1 MNKESPHSPSS
12 AFTLIEL
19 LVIVAVLALLGC
31 IAAPMLARAKTKS
44 PAVGCLSN
52 LRQLQ
57 AGWAMYADD
66 NNGILMPNAPT
77 SASPSNTWCSGTV
90 GWGAQSANTNPAP
103 YQISI
108 MAHYVSSNLTI
119 YRCPGDIVPSQ
130 NGTRLRSYSMN
141 GQMGA
146 PYAGS
151 QFNPGWRTYTNE
163 ADLVCPSP
171 KDAFV
176 FCDEHPSSINDGLFV
191 GSLNSPQYIDLPA
204 SYLEGGCGFSFADG
218 HGEIHKWRNRFV
230 LFPVVA
236 NQTPIFP
243 ILSSG
248 SDLDWLWLRDHSS
261 CH

>member
-1 MNKESPHSPSS
+1 MNKESPHSPSA

-19 LVIVAVLALLGC
+19 LTVVAVLVLLAC
-31 IAAPMLARAKTKS
+31 IAAPILARAKTKS

-57 AGWAMYADD
+57 AGWAMYSDD
-66 NNGILMPNAPT
+66 NSGVLMPNAPT
-77 SASPSNTWCSGTV
+77 SASSTNVWCAGAV
-90 GWGAQSANTNPAP
+90 GWGVLSANTNPIL

-119 YRCPGDIVPSQ
+119 YRCPADIVPSQ

-146 PYAGS
+146 PYSAS
-151 QFNPGWRTYTNE
+151 TFNSGWRSYTNE

-176 FCDEHPSSINDGLFV
+176 FCDEHPSSINDGLFIP
-191 GSLNSPQYIDLPA
+191 SLNSPQYIDLPA

-218 HGEIHKWRNRFV
+218 HGEIHKWRSRFV
-230 LFPVVA
+230 LVPVVA
-236 NQTPIFP
+236 NQTPNFP

-248 SDLDWLWLRDHSS
+248 TDLDWLWLRDHSS

>member
-1 MNKESPHSPSS
+1 MNKESPHSPST

-19 LVIVAVLALLGC
+19 VAIVAVLALLSC

-44 PAVGCLSN
+44 PAAGCLSN

-66 NNGILMPNAPT
+66 NSGILMPNAPT
-77 SASPSNTWCSGTV
+77 SASSSNTWCAGTL
-90 GWGAQSANTNPAP
+90 GWGFQDANTNPVP
-103 YQISI
+103 YQVSI

-130 NGTRLRSYSMN
+130 SGTRLRSYSMN

-146 PYAGS
+146 PYFGS
-151 QFNPGWRTYTNE
+151 IFNTGWRTYTNE

-191 GSLNSPQYIDLPA
+191 TNLGSPSYTDLPA

-218 HGEIHKWRNRFV
+218 HGEIHKWRSRFV

-236 NQTPIFP
+236 NQMLGFP
-243 ILSSG
+243 IGSSG
-248 SDLDWLWLRDHSS
+248 ADLDWPWLRDHSS

>member
-1 MNKESPHSPSS
+1 MNKGSPHSPST

-19 LVIVAVLALLGC
+19 LVVVAVLALLSC
-31 IAAPMLARAKTKS
+31 IAAPMLAKAKTKS

-57 AGWAMYADD
+57 AGWAMYSDD
-66 NNGILMPNAPT
+66 NGGILMPNAPVST
-77 SASPSNTWCSGTV
+77 LPNNTWCAGTV
-90 GWGAQSANTNPAP
+90 GWGVLSANTNPVP
-103 YQISI
+103 YQISV

-130 NGTRLRSYSMN
+130 NGQRLRSYSMN
-141 GQMGA
+141 GQIGA
-146 PYAGS
+146 PYYGS

-163 ADLVCPSP
+163 TDLVCPSP

-191 GSLNSPQYIDLPA
+191 ASLSTPQYTDLPA

-218 HGEIHKWRNRFV
+218 HAEVHKWRSRFV
-230 LFPVVA
+230 FLPVVA
-236 NQTPIFP
+236 NQTPNFP

-248 SDLDWLWLRDHSS
+248 SDLDWVWLRDHSS

>member
-1 MNKESPHSPSS
+1 MNKESPHSPST

-19 LVIVAVLALLGC
+19 LAVVAVLALLGC

-66 NNGILMPNAPT
+66 NSGILMPNAPAT
-77 SASPSNTWCSGTV
+77 APSSNTWCAGTL
-90 GWGAQSANTNPAP
+90 GWGFENANTNPLP

-130 NGTRLRSYSMN
+130 SGQRLRSYSMN

-146 PYAGS
+146 PYSGS

-171 KDAFV
+171 KDVFV
-176 FCDEHPSSINDGLFV
+176 FCDEHPSSINDGLFLQN
-191 GSLNSPQYIDLPA
+191 LNSPSYTDLPA

-218 HGEIHKWRNRFV
+218 HGEIHKWRSRFV
-230 LFPVVA
+230 LVPVVA
-236 NQTPIFP
+236 NQMLGFP
-243 ILSSG
+243 ISSSG
-248 SDLDWLWLRDHSS
+248 TDLDWFWLRDHAS

>member
-1 MNKESPHSPSS
+1 MNKESLHSRPN

-19 LVIVAVLALLGC
+19 LIVVAVLALLCC
-31 IAAPMLARAKTKS
+31 IASPILAKAKTKS

-52 LRQLQ
+52 MRQLQ

-66 NNGILMPNAPT
+66 NNGILMPNAPAT
-77 SASPSNTWCSGTV
+77 VAASNTWCAGSL
-90 GWGAQSANTNPAP
+90 GWNFENANTNRIP

-130 NGTRLRSYSMN
+130 NGPRLRSYSMN
-141 GQMGA
+141 AQMGS
-146 PYAGS
+146 PYFGS
-151 QFNPGWRTYTNE
+151 TFNAGWRTYTNE
-163 ADLVCPSP
+163 SDLVCPSP
-171 KDAFV
+171 RDAFV

-191 GSLNSPQYIDLPA
+191 QNLGSPSYTDLPA

-218 HGEIHKWRNRFV
+218 HGEIHKWRSRFV

-236 NQTPIFP
+236 NQMLSFP
-243 ILSSG
+243 ISSSG
-248 SDLDWLWLRDHSS
+248 SDLDWIWLRDHSS